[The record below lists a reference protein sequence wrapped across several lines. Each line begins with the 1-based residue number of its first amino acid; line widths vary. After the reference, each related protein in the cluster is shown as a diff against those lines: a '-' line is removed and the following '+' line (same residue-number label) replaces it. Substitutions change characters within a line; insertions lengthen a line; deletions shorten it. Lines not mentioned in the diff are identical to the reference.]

1 MSVWRQI
8 QRLLPPHGRALLAFV
23 AVESLI
29 AGLLEAT
36 LLVLVVSAAL
46 SLTEDTQTVPLQVPF
61 LGEATIHPAPALAS
75 AAVAGLAMSALHLH
89 VAWSAARVS
98 AGVLENA
105 RERAIRAFGAAA
117 WSSQSEERE
126 GRLQETVSSLAVQC
140 SALALHVSNLLGA
153 LLGLVALLAIA
164 IVVDV
169 LVTAMVVIFGACLFV
184 LLRPVGRMTGRRST
198 EFVNQNSDFTER
210 IAEWSGLAL
219 ELRVFGVQETQVRR
233 LAEHNR
239 AASRSMRATRFAS
252 RAGGELYRDLAILF
266 LIGAVSALHLAGN
279 VELVSVGAVVL
290 LIVRSLAYAQMTNYA
305 LQQINE
311 QRPNLDS
318 LVARLEVLRHGAE
331 MRGTERVSTFSGAAL
346 RHVDYDYAP
355 DRPGIAGIDLD
366 ITPGEAI
373 GVIGPSGSGKSTLA
387 QVLLRVRTPTRGEL
401 TVSDVPY
408 RQIEGQSWARLVAL
422 VPQEP
427 RLFQATVA
435 ENIRFLRSDID
446 DERIRDAAA
455 KAHVLDDIERL
466 PNGFDTR
473 LGPRGGGLSGGQK
486 QRIAIARALAGD
498 ASLLVLDEPT
508 SALDAHSEQLL
519 QRTIEELKGHLTLV
533 IIAHRVTTLACCD
546 RVIAM
551 SQGRIKAVGTLAEA
565 LAEVEL
571 DGDLVGEAPGSV
583 DE

>member
-1 MSVWRQI
+1 MSIWRQI
-8 QRLLPPHGRALLAFV
+8 RSLLPVRGRALLALV
-23 AVESLI
+23 AVESLM
-29 AGLLEAT
+29 AGLLEAI

-46 SLTEDTQTVPLQVPF
+46 TLTEESETVPLDLPF
-61 LGEATIHPAPALAS
+61 VGEATIHPGPALSA
-75 AAVAGLAMSALHLH
+75 AAVAALVMLALHLH
-89 VAWSAARVS
+89 VASSAAKIS
-98 AGVLENA
+98 GGVLEAA
-105 RERAIRAFGAAA
+105 RDRAIRAFGAAA
-117 WSSQSEERE
+117 WAHQSEERE
-126 GRLQETVSSLAVQC
+126 GRLQETVSSLAIQC

-153 LLGLVALLAIA
+153 LLGLMALLLIA
-164 IVVDV
+164 IVVDLV
-169 LVTAMVVIFGACLFV
+169 VTAMVVVFGACLFV
-184 LLRPVGRMTGRRST
+184 LLRPVGRMTGRRSST
-198 EFVNQNSDFTER
+198 FVDQNSDFTER

-219 ELRVFGVQETQVRR
+219 ELRVFGVQDAQADR

-239 AASRSMRATRFAS
+239 TTSRSMRATRFAS

-318 LVARLEVLRHGAE
+318 LVARLELLERGAETSGTEPVSDFTGAVLRD
-331 MRGTERVSTFSGAAL
+331 
-346 RHVDYDYAP
+346 VDYDYAP
-355 DRPGIAGIDLD
+355 DRPGVISVDLD
-366 ITPGEAI
+366 IAPGDAI
-373 GVIGPSGSGKSTLA
+373 GVIGPSGSGKSTLV
-387 QVLLRVRTPTRGEL
+387 QVLLRVRTPTRGEM
-401 TVSDVPY
+401 TVSGHRYQEIDP
-408 RQIEGQSWARLVAL
+408 QSWARLVAM

-427 RLFQATVA
+427 RLFQGTVA
-435 ENIRFLRSDID
+435 ENIRFLRDDID

-466 PNGFDTR
+466 PEGFDTE

-508 SALDAHSEQLL
+508 SALDVHSEQLL
-519 QRTIEELKGHLTLV
+519 QRTIEGLKGDVTLV

-546 RVIAM
+546 RVIGM
-551 SQGRIKAVGTLAEA
+551 SEGRIKTIGTLEEA
-565 LAEVEL
+565 MAGVDLSDELIPTPSPTSVE
-571 DGDLVGEAPGSV
+571 
-583 DE
+583 